1 MGVVMRLSPYGKRI
15 FRNFILI
22 VLGVALIISTLFFTG
37 VLGNKGKDKDEPET
51 ISRLD
56 EGFVHGL
63 VVKSNS
69 FEGLDAET
77 AEVSSEAFL
86 DFTKSL
92 QFSVLFVEVDA
103 KSSEDALKLIGN
115 QAGLAHL
122 PLYIIDDGEHV
133 DPKDY
138 KKLKIKGKANV
149 DSNTIQFA
157 DYEASMMSS
166 VEIKDQNTPI
176 QAFADVLNQGVKG
189 YVFTDYEAIKD
200 LSLEIGLIAS
210 NLELL
215 EVNVTSKGD
224 ETSKLEDQ
232 RDHFETSGT
241 FETLQSADEFFSNS
255 KTAQIG
261 FSNKPVIKGI
271 KMEAPLGSI
280 LSDPTNEDVIKTTTV
295 KDAEIN
301 VVGSVGSGDML
312 AYELTTG
319 DYLMAKYTKEIPA
332 VKPWTF
338 TEVSTTVEKGYEVL
352 SFKDTG
358 TPMPYIF
365 RDGNEMI
372 VTFVGATFEGEQP
385 IIEEG
390 LFQGLEINNRAG
402 NMELRIPLDES
413 RSWGYLVDLSD
424 NTIKI
429 RIKESVTAI
438 ESYYQ
443 PLKDKVI
450 VVDAGHGGKDP
461 GSLNPNGGKTE
472 AQVNLELSAL
482 IEKRLVSLGAI
493 VINTR
498 TDDTFVS
505 LWDRVNIMNDNNG
518 DYFVS
523 VHHNASVNT
532 GVNGVEMYYAQEND
546 KKLSETMAQSMSE
559 VTGRKNRGPY
569 LWRQYV
575 LRSSLGPSVLIEA
588 GFMSN
593 DVEFKD
599 VQDPEKQ
606 ILSAGSVA
614 DNVVRDLQRR
624 IQRSQ

>member
-1 MGVVMRLSPYGKRI
+1 MRLSPYGKRI

-77 AEVSSEAFL
+77 AEVSSAAFL

-176 QAFADVLNQGVKG
+176 QAFADVLNQGIKG

-482 IEKRLVSLGAI
+482 IEKRLVSLGAT

>member
-482 IEKRLVSLGAI
+482 IEKRLVSLGAT

>member
-1 MGVVMRLSPYGKRI
+1 MRLSPYGKRI

-92 QFSVLFVEVDA
+92 QFSVLYVEVDA

-482 IEKRLVSLGAI
+482 IEKRLVSLGAT